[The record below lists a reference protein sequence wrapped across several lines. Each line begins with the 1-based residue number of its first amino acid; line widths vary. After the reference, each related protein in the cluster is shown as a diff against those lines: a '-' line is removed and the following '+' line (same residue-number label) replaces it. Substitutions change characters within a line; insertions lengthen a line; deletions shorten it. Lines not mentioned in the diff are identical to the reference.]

1 VQSWPLERL
10 TECPSS
16 QGIYITTA
24 VNFVVEN
31 NTVVY
36 ATRNGI
42 GYEGMDGIIRWNKVR
57 NSGADILS
65 IFKGIKVTGND
76 NLVDGNILQFVFA
89 GIYQESGQRNT
100 YTNNVLDHA
109 FTAGIHIAFDS
120 SDTLIVEN
128 TISNCQGDAIA
139 ITGGS
144 LVVVRANVLTD
155 NKNDLCNEQGMDAD
169 VTLQSALTT
178 TTSCIHY

>member
-1 VQSWPLERL
+1 
-10 TECPSS
+10 
-16 QGIYITTA
+16 
-24 VNFVVEN
+24 
-31 NTVVY
+31 
-36 ATRNGI
+36 
-42 GYEGMDGIIRWNKVR
+42 
-57 NSGADILS
+57 LS

-139 ITGGS
+139 ITGSGTGS
-144 LVVVRANVLTD
+144 VVRDNVLTA
-155 NKNDLCNEQGMDAD
+155 NKNDLCNEVNTNAD
-169 VTLQSALTT
+169 VSGQIVAGTVS
-178 TTSCIHY
+178 TSCLHY